1 MPMANL
7 QPQMTE
13 SPVKKNTK
21 KSRSPSPRN
30 GSFRIQQMS
39 PQSIRKT
46 QRLMTSGTKP
56 TIVDNAKKERFADLI
71 VILGLKYQ
79 EFNGK

>member
-1 MPMANL
+1 
-7 QPQMTE
+7 
-13 SPVKKNTK
+13 
-21 KSRSPSPRN
+21 
-30 GSFRIQQMS
+30 
-39 PQSIRKT
+39 
-46 QRLMTSGTKP
+46 MTSGNKP

>member
-1 MPMANL
+1 
-7 QPQMTE
+7 
-13 SPVKKNTK
+13 
-21 KSRSPSPRN
+21 
-30 GSFRIQQMS
+30 
-39 PQSIRKT
+39 
-46 QRLMTSGTKP
+46 MTSGTKP